1 MSSSFYRRD
10 ILKILSASAL
20 AGPLQLTAA
29 EADKPLYFSKEEFA
43 LLDVLTEHIIPRD
56 AHSGGA
62 HDAGVAAF
70 IDRTVAE
77 AFLPEEKQ
85 SWNKGLAEINRLSL
99 ESNDRPFLKAHKDAQ
114 IALLTKLAQAED
126 APPAHGQETD
136 GEKFFHQLKESTV
149 FAYYTSEI
157 GIHKDIEYKGNTI
170 QEQFSGYDAV

>member
-1 MSSSFYRRD
+1 MTSSFHRRD
-10 ILKILSASAL
+10 LLKILSASAL
-20 AGPLQLTAA
+20 AGPLQLTAG
-29 EADKPLYFSKEEFA
+29 EADKPLYFSKDEFA
-43 LLDVLTEHIIPRD
+43 LLDALTEHIIPRD
-56 AHSGGA
+56 AHSPGA

-85 SWNKGLAEINRLSL
+85 SWNKGLAEMDRLSR
-99 ESNDRPFLKAHKDAQ
+99 EANDRPFLKAHKDAQ

-126 APPAHGQETD
+126 APKTE

-149 FAYYTSEI
+149 FAYYTTDI
-157 GIHKDIEYKGNTI
+157 GIHTDIGYKGNTI